1 MVVKP
6 WKLEKSAKC
15 NYCGDATI
23 HDIEVDEYDL
33 KICCRECGFKRY
45 YTFNMVEIPKKCL

>member
-23 HDIEVDEYDL
+23 HEIEVDEYDL